1 MEPLYHT
8 DLQIP
13 ILSLLFGVILI
24 LGLFKFGQIIIQKT
38 DLNIIINKYSENN
51 YQNILVSTSLTIFIF
66 YPLILFSNSGIFFFK
81 NLYIYYFYF
90 RNI

>member
-66 YPLILFSNSGIFFFK
+66 YV
-81 NLYIYYFYF
+81 
-90 RNI
+90 